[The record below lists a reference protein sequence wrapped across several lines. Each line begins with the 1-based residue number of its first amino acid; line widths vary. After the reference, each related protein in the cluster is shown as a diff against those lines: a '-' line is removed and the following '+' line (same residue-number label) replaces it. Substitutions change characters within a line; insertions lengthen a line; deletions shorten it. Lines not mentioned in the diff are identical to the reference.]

1 MSSLYKSKK
10 KTCLNAVSIYSVLVY
25 GRGSSKSFPR
35 LSFAVDI
42 VILIKT
48 SKNVDRKIMQ
58 PIKITNKKEQ
68 KPIQP
73 VQTIIF
79 KNDINKTDSDS
90 D

>member
-1 MSSLYKSKK
+1 MSSLYRSKK

-48 SKNVDRKIMQ
+48 SKNVDRKIM
-58 PIKITNKKEQ
+58 
-68 KPIQP
+68 
-73 VQTIIF
+73 
-79 KNDINKTDSDS
+79 
-90 D
+90 